1 MPEHPQARRPEILI
15 VPASGSH
22 HLAAVRELFR
32 EYAASLKFD
41 LCFQNFDAELAA
53 LPGDY
58 APPRGALLLALS
70 GSAFAGCVA
79 MRPLECDFC
88 EMKRLY
94 LRPSYR
100 GSGAGR
106 RLTAAIIDAARRAG
120 YRRMRLDT
128 IDTMSEAIALYRSL
142 GFREI
147 APYRHN
153 PIAGASYFELDL

>member
-1 MPEHPQARRPEILI
+1 MPADPKTQRPQILI
-15 VPASGSH
+15 VPASGAQ
-22 HLAAVRELFR
+22 HLVAVRELFL
-32 EYAASLKFD
+32 EYAASLNFD
-41 LCFQNFDAELAA
+41 LCFQNFESELAA

-58 APPRGALLLALS
+58 APPHGALLLAMS
-70 GSAFAGCVA
+70 GGAFAGCVA
-79 MRPLECDFC
+79 MRPLEADIC

-94 LRPSYR
+94 LRPAFR

-106 RLTAAIIDAARRAG
+106 RLTAAIIHQAREAG

-128 IDTMSEAIALYRSL
+128 INTMVEAIALYRSF

-153 PIAGASYFELDL
+153 PIEGASYFELQL